1 MELTL
6 CPGNTLG
13 LLGMALVFSVSLAS
27 LVAPVMKEGESD
39 GAPAALND
47 CLMDSCFTAGNLV
60 IRGSAGAH
68 LSLREQIQVLCST
81 LSHPGGTVDQIN
93 DRLVSGETGSIA
105 NDLWSTKTFRY
116 QSMY

>member
-1 MELTL
+1 
-6 CPGNTLG
+6 
-13 LLGMALVFSVSLAS
+13 MALVLSLVS
-27 LVAPVMKEGESD
+27 LVAPFDERENGK